1 MGNCVRRE
9 TGLEFEEED
18 DEYERNIRK
27 AMDDIV
33 NRTLTPS

>member
-18 DEYERNIRK
+18 DDYEKNIRK

-33 NRTLTPS
+33 IKP

>member
-9 TGLEFEEED
+9 TGLEFDAEE

-27 AMDDIV
+27 KMDDIV
-33 NRTLTPS
+33 K